1 MEACKI
7 TYNLTIFSITE
18 LAKPQACCKP
28 AAWFLVLP
36 SDLKWLNVPAQLKIK
51 AADILFPGQVTI
63 HDDVYEITFCI
74 ARHIPN
80 PLPLSCIADYNHLVE
95 NTLYQKQPMV
105 KVIIKAIAHPQ
116 VQHQFYIHIYPVQ
129 YLIILWSC

>member
-1 MEACKI
+1 MEARKI

-18 LAKPQACCKP
+18 LAKPQARCEP
-28 AAWFLVLP
+28 AARFLVLP
-36 SDLKWLNVPAQLKIK
+36 SDLEWLVIHVRLKIK

-63 HDDVYEITFCI
+63 HDDAYQITFCI

-95 NTLYQKQPMV
+95 NALCQQQLMV
-105 KVIIKAIAHPQ
+105 KIIIKAIARPQ
-116 VQHQFYIHIYPVQ
+116 VQHQFYIHIYPNQ
-129 YLIILWSC
+129 YLIILGSR